1 MFQEE
6 LLNGER
12 ASWREVITI
21 LSPGRSALSHG
32 GGDDDDDGDVG
43 DVGDNNNNY
52 YTCLNYYII
61 TWAVCL

>member
-32 GGDDDDDGDVG
+32 GDDDDDD
-43 DVGDNNNNY
+43 DNDDCDDDDYGDN
-52 YTCLNYYII
+52 IGDGH
-61 TWAVCL
+61 AGHQ

>member
-32 GGDDDDDGDVG
+32 CGGGDDDDDDNGDGVDG
-43 DVGDNNNNY
+43 DKNKD
-52 YTCLNYYII
+52 
-61 TWAVCL
+61 

>member
-1 MFQEE
+1 MHGLKYCAVFQEE

-32 GGDDDDDGDVG
+32 GGGGDDI
-43 DVGDNNNNY
+43 Y
-52 YTCLNYYII
+52 IMMQCLSL
-61 TWAVCL
+61 CL

>member
-6 LLNGER
+6 LLNEER

-32 GGDDDDDGDVG
+32 GGGGDDDDDDNGDGFDG
-43 DVGDNNNNY
+43 DKNKD
-52 YTCLNYYII
+52 C
-61 TWAVCL
+61 

>member
-32 GGDDDDDGDVG
+32 GGGGDDDDDNGDGV
-43 DVGDNNNNY
+43 DKNKD
-52 YTCLNYYII
+52 C
-61 TWAVCL
+61 

>member
-12 ASWREVITI
+12 ASWREGITI

-32 GGDDDDDGDVG
+32 GGGDDDGDDNG
-43 DVGDNNNNY
+43 DGVDGDKNKD
-52 YTCLNYYII
+52 C
-61 TWAVCL
+61 

>member
-32 GGDDDDDGDVG
+32 GGGGDENDDDNGDGVDGDKNK
-43 DVGDNNNNY
+43 D
-52 YTCLNYYII
+52 C
-61 TWAVCL
+61 

>member
-32 GGDDDDDGDVG
+32 GGGGNDDDDDNDDGVDGDKNK
-43 DVGDNNNNY
+43 D
-52 YTCLNYYII
+52 C
-61 TWAVCL
+61 